1 MVIIIII
8 GTICWTIDSIARY
21 ESIFFNVL
29 FYFLVY
35 FLYYYRIT
43 GNFFEWMDI
52 CIDKI
57 DARLA
62 TDVLSINFLS
72 HFFRDIILFEYS
84 QHTHMCVCTIVRK
97 YKGNN
102 RNCPPNMDIFQ
113 LIHPKLF
120 IIKIYACAAE
130 TYEKKNK
137 MQ

>member
-21 ESIFFNVL
+21 ESIFFYVL

-84 QHTHMCVCTIVRK
+84 QHTYVCVCVYNSQEIQRK
-97 YKGNN
+97 QQKLSTKHGYFSIN
-102 RNCPPNMDIFQ
+102 PP
-113 LIHPKLF
+113 K
-120 IIKIYACAAE
+120 IKIYACTAE
-130 TYEKKNK
+130 T
-137 MQ
+137 